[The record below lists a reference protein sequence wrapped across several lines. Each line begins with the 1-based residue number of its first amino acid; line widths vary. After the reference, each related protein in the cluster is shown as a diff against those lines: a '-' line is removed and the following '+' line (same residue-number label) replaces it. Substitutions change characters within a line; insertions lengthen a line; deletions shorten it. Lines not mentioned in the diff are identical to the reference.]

1 MSSQKEFM
9 QWQQERAKELFS
21 LSHRLLE
28 TAKEFGDHQA
38 TEIKASMEYAKSFAK
53 QAATNDLAKL
63 KDLQEKFSDEASI
76 RVAAYQKKIKGLLK
90 DLENETA
97 EEVDKHINKA
107 KSAMESWL
115 KEASKNFPEGSDKF
129 THVMRDIAN
138 AGDKVLKEG
147 RKMAKQA
154 AEAAEQGFANLEKMK
169 PAAKSSPAKK
179 APAKKAAAKKTVTRK
194 TRK

>member
-63 KDLQEKFSDEASI
+63 KDLQEKFSDEAST

-154 AEAAEQGFANLEKMK
+154 AETAEQGFANLEKMK

-179 APAKKAAAKKTVTRK
+179 APAKEAAAKKTVTRK

>member
-63 KDLQEKFSDEASI
+63 KDLQERFSDEAST
-76 RVAAYQKKIKGLLK
+76 RVAAYQKKLPKKLISILIRLNQLWRVGLK
-90 DLENETA
+90 
-97 EEVDKHINKA
+97 
-107 KSAMESWL
+107 
-115 KEASKNFPEGSDKF
+115 
-129 THVMRDIAN
+129 
-138 AGDKVLKEG
+138 
-147 RKMAKQA
+147 
-154 AEAAEQGFANLEKMK
+154 K
-169 PAAKSSPAKK
+169 PAKIFQRVQISLLM
-179 APAKKAAAKKTVTRK
+179 
-194 TRK
+194 